1 MASFRVRRKEKIS
14 NGSSTM
20 KNINI
25 YIHTWKINNWR
36 EILNE
41 QLILIDESGLGDTA
55 SIHI

>member
-1 MASFRVRRKEKIS
+1 
-14 NGSSTM
+14 M